1 MGVVTAVSKVD
12 LAIIAMLTTTLAV
25 LTSAAASSGLT
36 TRGPARHATT
46 GLQLLRNQL
55 LRNQLLR
62 NHQVKEGGSI

>member
-1 MGVVTAVSKVD
+1 MGVVTAVSKAD
-12 LAIIAMLTTTLAV
+12 LAIIATLTTTLAV
-25 LTSAAASSGLT
+25 LTSAAASLGRAT
-36 TRGPARHATT
+36 HGPARPATT